1 MDLQTVLLN
10 IFYGLFKLSILVI
23 FVTAIIQV
31 IKGISAVG
39 FLRMIYE
46 IVRTILNTRDNE
58 GKPFPVSEETWKT
71 LNFAIALVGL
81 RLLNFTLLA
90 SFLGMDIQKQIS
102 EAASWF
108 DYVATASVCY
118 MGTDWFYKRFG
129 QAISQGLTF
138 KKIINGELK
147 KAESDETKK

>member
-1 MDLQTVLLN
+1 MDLQTIILN
-10 IFYGLFKLSILVI
+10 IFYGLFKLSILII

-39 FLRMIYE
+39 FFRMIYE
-46 IVRTILNTRDNE
+46 IIRTILNTKDKE
-58 GKPFPVSEETWKT
+58 GKTYPVSDETWKT
-71 LNFAIALVGL
+71 LNFVIALIGL
-81 RLLNFTLLA
+81 KLLNFTLLA
-90 SFLGMDIQKQIS
+90 SFLGIDIQKQIS

-129 QAISQGLTF
+129 HAISQGLSF
-138 KKIINGELK
+138 KKVFVDEPAKVEDK
-147 KAESDETKK
+147 KP